1 MRRVRGLAV
10 LIVVAGGLF
19 SPAFAGSA
27 YASTTPSIST
37 TQQPTTA
44 TVGSSIA
51 DTATVSGGVSLTG
64 TVTFNLYDNS
74 AATGTPLFTD
84 TEALSAS
91 GSGFTCP
98 TADLAGFAVG
108 VTDYTVD
115 PIFCSYPA
123 FPNEE
128 STDFYCSYSATT
140 GALVS
145 DHDADFCVA
154 TAVGTVGGSTG
165 TATSAGFTT
174 TATGTFYWVAT
185 YNGDGNNNAVSSGT
199 AAEPVSITAAAPSI
213 STTQQ
218 PATATVGGSIAD
230 QATVSG
236 GYSPTGTVTFNLYDN
251 SAGTGTPLFTDT
263 KTLSGG
269 TATSTGY
276 TTTATGT
283 LYWVATYNGD
293 SNNNAV
299 SSGTAA
305 EPVSIN
311 QGTQTITFP
320 ALRNRSI
327 VESPFAIAG
336 VTGGAS
342 GNPVTFTAS
351 GGKCTVSGST
361 VSLIHTGTCTITA
374 HQAGNASYTAAP
386 DVARSFTISA
396 APSLRI
402 GDANTV
408 EGNSGT
414 HPLTFTVTL
423 SKAVSVPVTVRWT
436 TANSSATAPSD
447 FTAASGTL
455 TFAPGQTT
463 RTISVTVKGDRTKEA
478 SEVFFVLLNQPHNA
492 TIADPN
498 ASGGII
504 NDD

>member
-10 LIVVAGGLF
+10 LIVVAGGLV
-19 SPAFAGSA
+19 SPAFAGPA
-27 YASTTPSIST
+27 YASLGPSIST
-37 TQQPTTA
+37 TQQPATA

-51 DTATVSGGVSLTG
+51 DKATVSGGDSPTG

-74 AATGTPLFTD
+74 AGTGTPLFTD
-84 TEALSAS
+84 TETLSGS

-98 TADLAGFAVG
+98 PADQAGFSVG

-123 FPNEE
+123 VANENPN
-128 STDFYCSYSATT
+128 DFYCTYSSTT
-140 GALVS
+140 GALVT
-145 DHDADFCVA
+145 DNDAGFCAA
-154 TAVGTVGGSTG
+154 TAVGTASSPG
-165 TATSAGFTT
+165 TATSGGYTT

-199 AAEPVSITAAAPSI
+199 AAEPVSITAASPSI

-218 PATATVGGSIAD
+218 PASAPVGSSIAD
-230 QATVSG
+230 KATVSG
-236 GYSPTGTVTFNLYDN
+236 GYSPTGTVTFNLYNN
-251 SAGTGTPLFTDT
+251 SAGTGTPLFTNT
-263 KTLSGG
+263 QTLSGG
-269 TATSTGY
+269 TATSAGY
-276 TTTATGT
+276 TTTTTGT
-283 LYWVATYNGD
+283 VYWVATYNGD
-293 SNNNAV
+293 SNNIAV

-305 EPVSIN
+305 EPVSISGAA
-311 QGTQTITFP
+311 QHITFP

-351 GGKCTVSGST
+351 GGKCTVSGTT
-361 VSLIHTGTCTITA
+361 VNLIHTGTCTITA
-374 HQAGNASYTAAP
+374 HQAGNATYTAAP
-386 DVARSFTISA
+386 NVSRSFTIST

-414 HPLTFTVTL
+414 HPLTFNVTL
-423 SKAVSVPVTVRWT
+423 SKAVSVPVTVHWT

-463 RTISVTVKGDRTKEA
+463 RTISVTIKGDKTKEA